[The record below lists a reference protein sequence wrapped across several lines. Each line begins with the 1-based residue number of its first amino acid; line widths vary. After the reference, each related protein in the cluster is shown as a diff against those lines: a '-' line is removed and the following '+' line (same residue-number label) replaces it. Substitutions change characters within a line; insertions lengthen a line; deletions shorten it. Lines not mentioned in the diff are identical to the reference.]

1 MAGDILIIDCVA
13 TNRIVLKVKLLA
25 AQYRVRPCAS
35 LAEAQAEIAAALPD
49 LVLLDICA
57 QTDAALAFCAALKAD
72 ALTGVVPIIAT
83 GSFATPKDRVRA
95 LEAGADDVLTKP
107 FDDHILQARIRSLL
121 RSRDAR
127 AELRMRE
134 GTRTALGFA
143 EACKGFTAA
152 ARIVVAT
159 SDGRPATEFED
170 SGVMIENSVVTH
182 TSFEALV
189 IGQGGPTPS
198 ELYVLDFRAGLHDDN
213 ALFRL
218 LSELRSR
225 SVTRHA
231 GIFVLLPGD
240 ARHAAA
246 MALDLGANDV
256 ISSAVDDAEIRHRCA
271 VLVQAKREADAL
283 RRTVE
288 SGLEAAI
295 TDPLTG
301 LFNRRYALPHLSRL
315 SQESQRTG
323 RQFAIMVLDLDHFK
337 SINDTYGHKA
347 GDEILQLVAARLQNN
362 LRAVDLLARIGG
374 EEFLVAIPDS
384 DVVHARTAAER
395 LCKLIGD
402 TPFFVGEMRTE
413 LRVTMSVG
421 VSLNGGDCDED
432 TAEETTDLEDLVSA
446 ADVALYAAKNGGRNK
461 VSLSAA

>member
-1 MAGDILIIDCVA
+1 MAGDILIIDGVA

-35 LAEAQAEIAAALPD
+35 LDEAQTEIAAALPD
-49 LVLLDICA
+49 LILLDTCM
-57 QTDAALAFCAALKAD
+57 DAKAVRRFCRALKSKPETS
-72 ALTGVVPIIAT
+72 LIPIIAT
-83 GSFATPKDRVRA
+83 GGFATPHDRVAA

-121 RSRDAR
+121 RARDAR
-127 AELRMRE
+127 QELRMRE

-143 EACKGFTAA
+143 EACSEFTAPARVVIA
-152 ARIVVAT
+152 AEGNAIA
-159 SDGRPATEFED
+159 ED
-170 SGVMIENSVVTH
+170 IQRLSHTIENAQT
-182 TSFEALV
+182 TTT
-189 IGQGGPTPS
+189 QT
-198 ELYVLDFRAGLHDDN
+198 ELLNRGDYGSDPIDLFLLDFRRQLDDDN

-231 GIFVLLPGD
+231 RILALLPPD

-246 MALDLGANDV
+246 MALDLGASDV
-256 ISSAVDDAEIRHRCA
+256 VFCDVDPVEIQHRCA
-271 VLVQAKREADAL
+271 VLIQAKHEADAL

-288 SGLEAAI
+288 TGLEAAI

-301 LFNRRYALPHLSRL
+301 LFNRRYAMPHLSRL
-315 SQESQRTG
+315 SAESRKSG

-337 SINDTYGHKA
+337 TINDTYGHKV
-347 GDEILQLVAARLQNN
+347 GDEILRQTADRLQGN

-374 EEFLVAIPDS
+374 EEFLVAIPNS

-395 LCKLIGD
+395 LRNLIGG
-402 TPFFVGEMRTE
+402 TPFFVGANHQDV
-413 LRVTMSVG
+413 RVTMSVG
-421 VSLNGGDCDED
+421 VSLSDGTQADEVVD
-432 TAEETTDLEDLVSA
+432 DLSELVNA
-446 ADVALYAAKNGGRNK
+446 ADIALYAAKNAGRNK

>member
-1 MAGDILIIDCVA
+1 MASDILIIDSVA

-35 LAEAQAEIAAALPD
+35 IAEAELEIAAALPD
-49 LVLLDICA
+49 LIILDTCTAVSDVLE
-57 QTDAALAFCAALKAD
+57 FCRTLKSQETSD
-72 ALTGVVPIIAT
+72 FIPIIAT
-83 GSFATPKDRVRA
+83 GGFATPLDRVKA
-95 LEAGADDVLTKP
+95 LEAGADDVLAKP

-121 RSRDAR
+121 RARDAR
-127 AELRMRE
+127 QELRMRE

-143 EACKGFTAA
+143 ETCNAFEAPSRVVFTAPGD
-152 ARIVVAT
+152 VQT
-159 SDGRPATEFED
+159 TDLETLPS
-170 SGVMIENSVVTH
+170 MMENVQAFTADITDLISR
-182 TSFEALV
+182 
-189 IGQGGPTPS
+189 QS
-198 ELYVLDFRAGLHDDN
+198 EKTDTDLFVLDFRTGLPEDTV
-213 ALFRL
+213 LYRL
-218 LSELRSR
+218 LSELRSQ
-225 SVTRHA
+225 SATRHGVILA
-231 GIFVLLPGD
+231 LLPPD

-246 MALDLGANDV
+246 MGLDLGANDIV
-256 ISSAVDDAEIRHRCA
+256 CSNVDIAEIKHRCA
-271 VLVQAKREADAL
+271 VLLQSKHEADAL

-288 SGLEAAI
+288 TSLRAAI

-315 SQESQRTG
+315 AEESRRSG

-347 GDEILQLVAARLQNN
+347 GDDVLRQVAHRLQDN

-395 LCKLIGD
+395 LCNLIGE
-402 TPFFVGEMRTE
+402 TPFFVGSGHIEV
-413 LRVTMSVG
+413 RVTMSVG
-421 VSLNGGDCDED
+421 VSLNNGETD
-432 TAEETTDLEDLVSA
+432 TVVEDLSDLVNE
-446 ADVALYAAKNGGRNK
+446 ADVALYAAKTGGRNK